1 MKTLD
6 HFGGTTIHACIST
19 HRNCSEFS
27 VASRKINR
35 NSSKIWSIPADEQ
48 LVSIAAVVT
57 ERASI
62 VD

>member
-1 MKTLD
+1 M
-6 HFGGTTIHACIST
+6 HVSV

-27 VASRKINR
+27 VASRTINR
-35 NSSKIWSIPADEQ
+35 NSSKSWSIPADKQ